1 MNSKEKVLFNTY
13 KKSSHA
19 KSSDDGQGWEET
31 EVNDTLNIFDSGE
44 SRTPTVIIEKQTVY
58 DWHRQDTRMT
68 ECGDICVTAAAGW
81 GGGGNNMPYVLE
93 ERTMGESKEPVLLE
107 SNQDHATIREDGIST
122 SLVASAGEGG
132 GYVPMVTQGINGDTA
147 GTLDSNYF
155 KGCGEREG
163 TEREVVCVGN
173 GQLAQL
179 KMSDKAHALDCM
191 HDQQAVM
198 ENLVVR
204 RLTPLECSRL
214 QGLPDGWLDGG
225 EWTDSKGK
233 KHKESDAPKYKAAG
247 NGVATPFWYWLLKRI
262 SEQLKKDGVEK
273 PKMASL
279 FDGVGSFPLLWQYIN
294 GDGTAIWSSEI
305 EEYPIALTEKHL
317 GENGDWQN
325 YKKPECLEIIDRE
338 SNA

>member
-1 MNSKEKVLFNTY
+1 MGKIYDARGNGN
-13 KKSSHA
+13 
-19 KSSDDGQGWEET
+19 G
-31 EVNDTLNIFDSGE
+31 EVS
-44 SRTPTVIIEKQTVY
+44 PTITGDHNNRVTDFTALYCERIVRVY
-58 DWHRQDTRMT
+58 DASRRHNY
-68 ECGDICVTAAAGW
+68 EEFGDICETVQAAYGT
-81 GGGGNNMPYVLE
+81 GGNNTPMVME
-93 ERTMGESKEPVLLE
+93 NKEPVLLE
-107 SNQDHATIREDGIST
+107 SNQDHATVREDGICT

-173 GQLAQL
+173 GQTAQL
-179 KMSDKAHALDCM
+179 GLHDTAHTLDYM

-325 YKKPECLEIIDRE
+325 YKKPECLEVIDRE